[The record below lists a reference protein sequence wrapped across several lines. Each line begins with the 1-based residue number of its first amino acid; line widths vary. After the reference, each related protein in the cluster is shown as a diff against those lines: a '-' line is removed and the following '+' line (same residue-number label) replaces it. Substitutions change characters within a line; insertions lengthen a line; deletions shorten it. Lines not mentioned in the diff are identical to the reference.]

1 MLAATIKKRDGIHF
15 GSVMMHT
22 MNALLL
28 GILATT
34 VEEVTHSPTTMFMM
48 NAINFRLGLIH
59 DNLANKYLG
68 G

>member
-48 NAINFRLGLIH
+48 NAINFR
-59 DNLANKYLG
+59 
-68 G
+68 